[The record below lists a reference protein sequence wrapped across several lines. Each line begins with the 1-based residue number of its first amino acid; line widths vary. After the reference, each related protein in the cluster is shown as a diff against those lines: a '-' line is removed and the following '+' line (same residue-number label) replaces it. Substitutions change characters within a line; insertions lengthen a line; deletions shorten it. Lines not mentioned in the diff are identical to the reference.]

1 MAKRKRQ
8 GLVAEEIT
16 VEAFLADSVVNPDGK
31 LYVQGG
37 AWNVIHTQVLPF
49 RQSRIGIGVI
59 VRVPYQLAT
68 NEAHKFELR
77 LENAD
82 GEQLSLADAPPGTN
96 VPDGKVRKIGGD
108 FPVGRPPGVQPGDE
122 QSVAIAVNIDGLLF
136 ERDGVY
142 RFVVS
147 IDGRDLRQLRFR
159 INLLS
164 QPRLLIQ

>member
-1 MAKRKRQ
+1 MGKRKRQ
-8 GLVAEEIT
+8 RLVAEEIT
-16 VEAFLADSVVNPDGK
+16 VEAFLADTVVNPDGK

-37 AWNVIHTQVLPF
+37 AWNVIHTAALPF
-49 RQSRIGIGVI
+49 RQPRIGIAVI

-82 GEQLSLADAPPGTN
+82 GDELPLGDAPPGVN
-96 VPDGKVRKIGGD
+96 VPDGKIRKIGGD

-142 RFVVS
+142 RFVVA

-159 INLLS
+159 INLVT
-164 QPRLLIQ
+164 QARLVIQ

>member
-1 MAKRKRQ
+1 MGKRKRQ
-8 GLVAEEIT
+8 RLVAEEIT

-37 AWNVIHTQVLPF
+37 AWNVIHTPALPF
-49 RQSRIGIGVI
+49 RQARIGIAVI

-68 NEAHKFELR
+68 NQAHKFELR

-82 GEQLSLADAPPGTN
+82 GEQLPLGEAPPGTN
-96 VPDGKVRKIGGD
+96 VPDGKIRKIGGD

-147 IDGRDLRQLRFR
+147 IDGRDLRQLRFG
-159 INLLS
+159 INLLT
-164 QPRLLIQ
+164 QPRLVIQ